1 MGSFNGKSPQETLE
15 AMTEALFPEFKE
27 DRSAW
32 VDKPG
37 TPKSAP
43 PRGAFSNRIFKE
55 IGEEDASLYRNL
67 WGKNQLKMIQP
78 LLFSKAQNRAFKDIQ
93 TELIEKVGEMAGK
106 HLSELGS
113 INIDKLQN
121 GITQLKLGDTK
132 EAVAELEKQFDKEYS
147 DELKQELKELFDILK
162 SLDLTPTELEA
173 NMKEINDRIKSVTK
187 DTLKNIGS
195 AIVGMSKSIGGKNVT
210 QGDYGDVSNVLKL
223 MAEANGTSVV
233 ELLQAKQADW
243 KEGNPDKVFASAL
256 AEREAFL
263 EDFLG
268 DNFIN
273 EVELFFRALDKANNT
288 NFTPEMMKA
297 MRSMKQIRKDALLDL
312 AKTIQEDTK
321 SIFAASAESAAKR
334 RGAYNADVAAT
345 QAIMKKYG
353 LKAED
358 LKDPDIY
365 KTVHEAVIADKDA
378 RRESMMTSF
387 RGRYTDLKDQWA
399 RQAYGDKIAD
409 KIASRREAAEM
420 KGAGL
425 TRGEAATS
433 DALVELQH
441 ALRNME
447 ALKAMRPQNDIIYT
461 NELARKRRMAVKRGG
476 PQRRL
481 MERRHQADKQDAD
494 DD

>member
-1 MGSFNGKSPQETLE
+1 MSVKQKRYFGKMGSFNGKSPQETLE

-27 DRSAW
+27 DRSVW

-67 WGKNQLKMIQP
+67 WGKDELKRIQP
-78 LLFSKAQNRAFKDIQ
+78 VLFSKAQNRAFKDIQ
-93 TELIEKVGEMAGK
+93 IELIGKVGEMAEK
-106 HLSELGS
+106 HLSELGA

-121 GITQLKLGDTK
+121 GIAQLKLGNTK
-132 EAVAELEKQFDKEYS
+132 EAVADLEKQFDIEFS

-233 ELLQAKQADW
+233 ELLQAKQAEW
-243 KEGNPDKVFASAL
+243 KEGNPNKVFASAL

-263 EDFLG
+263 EDFFG

-273 EVELFFRALDKANNT
+273 EIELFFRALDKANNT
-288 NFTPEMMKA
+288 NFTPEMMKV

-321 SIFAASAESAAKR
+321 SVFAASAESAAKR

-353 LKAED
+353 LKPED

-387 RGRYTDLKDQWA
+387 RGRYTDLKDQWM

-409 KIASRREAAEM
+409 KIASRREAADI
-420 KGAGL
+420 KGDGL
-425 TRGEAATS
+425 TRNEVEIS
-433 DALVELQH
+433 DAIVELQH
-441 ALRNME
+441 ALRNMD
-447 ALKAMRPQNDIIYT
+447 ALKAIKPQNDIVYT

-476 PQRRL
+476 
-481 MERRHQADKQDAD
+481 A
-494 DD
+494 